1 MSRHGL
7 VTDYPHAEINL
18 GADVREKRELIDNVV
33 DVLSER
39 PIVTMAALVAL
50 GAITAGVLSTLARRS
65 RGRHDV
71 RDVRI
76 ARALRRH
83 ADPLRR

>member
-7 VTDYPHAEINL
+7 VTDYPHSEINL
-18 GADVREKRELIDNVV
+18 GADVRENRELMDNVV

-39 PIVTMAALVAL
+39 PILTMAALVAL

-65 RGRHDV
+65 RGRHDL
-71 RDVRI
+71 RDVKI

-83 ADPLRR
+83 ADPLRK